1 MKIAIIG
8 CSYSDFNH
16 PGLRNIIGKDCWS
29 FQMSE
34 RYPQHTFRNYA
45 KGGTGADYQRWAY
58 YECYDWADVILI
70 QNTHPYRRTFLYSE
84 HIIEAMED
92 ADLYP
97 FADSMIWEQTTV
109 SHNYSYALIK
119 DTIVMCVNPGMI
131 SEPPEGHILGR
142 RYKDT
147 LDKMQELIT
156 ANPQLVQTDIQW
168 YKHISKDPKTWVL
181 DFCKN
186 WEPGLYEHQP
196 FNVWKMLI
204 DKALDANVK
213 KELLDKFDDG
223 DFSDM
228 KKTTNLLYK
237 NGYATSPEDD
247 HWPRMGHSAV
257 LLDYVLNDR
266 LKECLE

>member
-8 CSYSDFNH
+8 CSYSDFNQ
-16 PGLRNIIGKDCWS
+16 PSTFNIIGKDCWA
-29 FQMSE
+29 FQMAV

-45 KGGTGADYQRWAY
+45 KGGTGADYHRWAY

-84 HIIEAMED
+84 HIIESMDESVD
-92 ADLYP
+92 YTFSDT
-97 FADSMIWEQTTV
+97 MIWETKPFGP
-109 SHNYSYALIK
+109 NYSNVSIK
-119 DTIVMCVNPGMI
+119 DTSVICVNPGFI
-131 SEPPEGHILGR
+131 SRPSNDHILNR

-156 ANPQLVQTDIQW
+156 ANPQLVQIDIQW
-168 YKHISKDPKTWVL
+168 YNHIDKDSKTWVL
-181 DFCKN
+181 DFCKD
-186 WEPGLYEHQP
+186 WEPGVYKHHS

-213 KELLDKFDDG
+213 KQLLDKLDEG

-228 KKTTNLLYK
+228 KKTTQLLFEA
-237 NGYATSPEDD
+237 GYCVSDEDD
-247 HWPRMGHSAV
+247 HWIRLGHTTV
-257 LLDYVLNDR
+257 LDNYILTDR